1 MRLASVAI
9 AVTTSALLL
18 AAAPAMAGGTVSS
31 KATAAINDAV
41 GCTATGEQVV
51 NGTASTLV
59 VNCTDLFHHS
69 AVPVTTDQY
78 VPIMDAV
85 IKLSNSQSL
94 FVGASEVTGLYTQTS
109 VTTHGNQTSTATAEG
124 GVYLRAVAC
133 PFTGSGNTASLGYC
147 VAYPLTNPAVNVGF
161 PGASCPATVDL
172 SSVLG
177 CAPGQG
183 VVIDQR
189 IQTLSS
195 SVSNCIVTVG
205 TSTGTCSF
213 DQTIS
218 LLLDTT
224 SAHTMNFVFPNLAVG
239 SWVVEIQAAVNADA
253 TVAGGNGTFA
263 IGGAAYGLGAMT
275 VDSVRLVSAF
285 SF

>member
-1 MRLASVAI
+1 MRLASAAI

-18 AAAPAMAGGTVSS
+18 AAAPAMAGGTASS
-31 KATAAINDAV
+31 KATAAINNAV
-41 GCTATGEQVV
+41 GCTAGEQVV
-51 NGTASTLV
+51 NGTSTLLA
-59 VNCTDLFHHS
+59 VNCEDLFHHS
-69 AVPVTTDQY
+69 AVPVTADQY

-109 VTTHGNQTSTATAEG
+109 VTTHGNQTSTATAQG

-253 TVAGGNGTFA
+253 TVSGGNETIA